1 MCLFMKYGLLKNSVK
16 VQSKNLT
23 KLTKLLS
30 NLKVILKFSLNKS
43 YLVV

>member
-1 MCLFMKYGLLKNSVK
+1 MCLFMKYGLLKNNVK
-16 VQSKNLT
+16 VQSKILT